1 MADAVMHSIRV
12 LEKGMEQLRLL
23 QAVFH
28 LARAR
33 RELNS
38 LKNIRTELQADVRRL
53 IDELSPEYLSPYAL
67 ARCVCVNVR

>member
-1 MADAVMHSIRV
+1 
-12 LEKGMEQLRLL
+12 MEQLRLL

-38 LKNIRTELQADVRRL
+38 LKQTRAELQTEVRRL
-53 IDELSPEYLSPYAL
+53 IDELSPEYDNVL
-67 ARCVCVNVR
+67 CVCGGVCDGVCGEVC

>member
-1 MADAVMHSIRV
+1 V

-53 IDELSPEYLSPYAL
+53 IDELSPEYLSSFAL
-67 ARCVCVNVR
+67 ARYVCVCVRA

>member
-1 MADAVMHSIRV
+1 LLRSIRV

-38 LKNIRTELQADVRRL
+38 LKQTRAELQTEVRRL
-53 IDELSPEYLSPYAL
+53 IDELSPEYDQRSVRVRWRVRL
-67 ARCVCVNVR
+67 CVR